1 MPAWYF
7 ALEGRCR
14 IPLWAGEGR
23 LRRAGQQ
30 NGAMATVTAVLHRG
44 VVDSDEP
51 ILCADDLGVLRGDGV
66 FETINVRGGKAFL
79 LEQHLARM
87 AASASRMEFEL
98 PDEAALAALAEQALA
113 AWREIETGEGALR
126 LVATRGREHG
136 GPPTVFATVDPVS
149 RARVLPRRDGLRL
162 VTASLGVDADARE
175 RAPWLL
181 GGVKAL
187 SYATTM
193 AVMRWARSQGADDAL
208 WVSADGYALEG
219 PTSSLMWL
227 DGDTL
232 CTTPVSTGILPGT
245 TSAFLMEHAA
255 KAGLRAE
262 QRLVTVE
269 ELARVEAAWL
279 TSSVRGVAFIT
290 SIDGERIAQR
300 PDMTAELHELAG
312 FDVPE

>member
-1 MPAWYF
+1 
-7 ALEGRCR
+7 
-14 IPLWAGEGR
+14 
-23 LRRAGQQ
+23 
-30 NGAMATVTAVLHRG
+30 MATVTAVLHRG

-66 FETINVRGGKAFL
+66 FETINVRDGQAFL
-79 LEQHLARM
+79 LDKHLARM
-87 AASASRMEFEL
+87 ARSAERMEFEL
-98 PDEAALAALAEQALA
+98 PGFSELAELSEQALA
-113 AWREIETGEGALR
+113 AWRERGTGEGALR

-149 RARVLPRRDGLRL
+149 RERILPRRDGLRIA
-162 VTASLGVDADARE
+162 TASLGVDADARGK
-175 RAPWLL
+175 APWLL

-193 AVMRWARSQGADDAL
+193 AVMRWAKSQGADDAL

-219 PTSSLMWL
+219 PTSSLLWL
-227 DGDTL
+227 DGETL

-245 TSAFLMEHAA
+245 TSAFLLESASKIGLEAA
-255 KAGLRAE
+255 E
-262 QRLVTVE
+262 RLITAE

-290 SIDGERIAQR
+290 SIDGAVVSQR
-300 PDMTAELHELAG
+300 PDVTAELDKLAG
-312 FDVPE
+312 FEVPS